1 MSAVT
6 ARCGMR
12 ARSSAVSTMP
22 PNGTALRALHTLGW
36 GVTSLPNGPRLDP
49 SLWVFN

>member
-12 ARSSAVSTMP
+12 ARSSA
-22 PNGTALRALHTLGW
+22 GTSPYEKLASSLLVKPTLRFLNWDAW
-36 GVTSLPNGPRLDP
+36 IVTTKIA
-49 SLWVFN
+49 

>member
-12 ARSSAVSTMP
+12 ARSSACDGCFNRFGENLERP
-22 PNGTALRALHTLGW
+22 KTAGYRQL
-36 GVTSLPNGPRLDP
+36 SE
-49 SLWVFN
+49 